1 MKSSSPKEVKA
12 DYGNWVSKRLIW
24 FPGVLAIIFLAL
36 SFFSYYFLVV
46 ALPFLIIAAY
56 FSYAYYEFSPAG
68 GNIQAGIRRFVLD
81 RLEWDGRGKALDIG
95 CGNGALTVRL
105 ADKYPDATA
114 TGIDY
119 WEGKWEYSLAA
130 CEKNASI
137 EGVADRTKF
146 LKASAISLPFED
158 GTFDAAISN
167 FVFHEV
173 KDAKNKRDLVR
184 EALRTVKK
192 GGHFAFQDLFPSKKL
207 YGDIDEM
214 LEEIR
219 GWGIDNVRYI
229 DTSNA
234 DFIPRP
240 LKLPF
245 MVGSIGIIYGR
256 K

>member
-105 ADKYPDATA
+105 AEKYPDAA
-114 TGIDY
+114 VTGIDY
-119 WEGKWEYSLAA
+119 WEGKWEYSLTA
-130 CEKNASI
+130 CEKNAVI

-146 LKASAISLPFED
+146 LKASATSLPFED

-192 GGHFAFQDLFPSKKL
+192 GGHFAFQDLFPQKKL
-207 YGDIDEM
+207 YGNIDEL
-214 LEEIR
+214 LEEIK
-219 GWGIDNVRYI
+219 GWGVDDVKYI

-234 DFIPRP
+234 DFIPGP
-240 LKLPF
+240 LKVPF

>member
-1 MKSSSPKEVKA
+1 MKSSSPGESKA

-24 FPGVLAIIFLAL
+24 FPGILAIIFLAL
-36 SFFSYYFLVV
+36 SFFSYYFLFI
-46 ALPFLIIAAY
+46 ALPFLIITAY
-56 FSYAYYEFSPAG
+56 FAYAYYEFSPAG
-68 GNIQAGIRRFVLD
+68 GNIQARIREFVLA
-81 RLEWDGRGKALDIG
+81 RLEWDGKGKALDIG
-95 CGNGALTVRL
+95 CGNGALAIHL
-105 ADKYPDATA
+105 AVKHPQAEI

-119 WEGKWEYSLAA
+119 WEGKWDYSQAS

-146 LKASAISLPFED
+146 RKASAVELPFAD
-158 GTFDAAISN
+158 GAFDVAVSN

-173 KDAKNKRDLVR
+173 KDAKNKRDVVK

-192 GGHFAFQDLFPSKKL
+192 GGHFAFQDLFPVKKL
-207 YGDIDEM
+207 YGNIDE
-214 LEEIR
+214 LVEEIKD
-219 GWGIDNVRYI
+219 WGVDDVRFVN
-229 DTSNA
+229 TSNA
-234 DFIPRP
+234 DFIPGP